1 MTTDPQE
8 TSVTQ
13 TAEIKPKLRGWLHL
27 GATPLVTVGGVLLIV
42 LAPTMAGKIGSAVW
56 LSGSMLL
63 FGTSAAYHLGD
74 WSPAAKATLRRL
86 DHGNIFVFISAT
98 YTPLALTLLPAA
110 SATTMLVLVWSIAA
124 AGVTLQVFWPTAPRW
139 LNVASYLLLGW
150 VGLGWLPAFWV
161 TGGPAVVILILVGG
175 LAYTIGAVMYA
186 RKSPNPWPGWFGF
199 HEIFHALTVVAAIC
213 HFAAIC
219 VAVFS

>member
-1 MTTDPQE
+1 MTINPQE

-27 GATPLVTVGGVLLIV
+27 GATPLVTVGGILLIV

-74 WSPAAKATLRRL
+74 WSPGAKATLRRL

-124 AGVTLQVFWPTAPRW
+124 AGVTLQVFWTTAPRW

-161 TGGPAVVILILVGG
+161 TGGPAVVILILAGG

-186 RKSPNPWPGWFGF
+186 RKSPNPWPEWFGF